1 MLNRVRTVASMGI
14 VAMAVLFSAPAA
26 SATEGS
32 VPAEIAAFVAEP
44 DGLIAGLDDFYG
56 PGVDGKGI
64 DFDNNTEFGRTD
76 RVFGFSPAWLA
87 GDQTDQPVTLENLWT
102 VPVSVSGEAIGVAI
116 VWINPATVR
125 PQLADFV
132 PDAAFATAL
141 AGLPDDGY
149 LVNDEPRAA
158 WFVLEQPRLLVL
170 MRGTSGVGSEVP
182 LATYQTR
189 VTRTEGSA
197 APDAINLGSMLSVG
211 TIVAVSLGVILVL
224 LVPIAW
230 RRRKD
235 RTEPDDTEPGPAG
248 SDED

>member
-1 MLNRVRTVASMGI
+1 MATMGI
-14 VAMAVLFSAPAA
+14 AAVAVLCSAPAA
-26 SATEGS
+26 LATEGS

-64 DFDNNTEFGRTD
+64 EFDDSTEFGPTD
-76 RVFGFSPAWLA
+76 RVFAFSPEWLA
-87 GDQTDQPVTLENLWT
+87 GEQTDQAVTLENRWT
-102 VPVSVSGEAIGVAI
+102 VPVSVSGDPIGVAI

-132 PDAAFATAL
+132 PDGTFATAL
-141 AGLPDDGY
+141 ADLPDDGY

-158 WFVLEQPRLLVL
+158 WFLLEQPRLHVLV
-170 MRGTSGVGSEVP
+170 RGTSGVGSEVP
-182 LATYQTR
+182 LATYQSR
-189 VTRTEGSA
+189 VTDTENSV
-197 APDAINLGSMLSVG
+197 APSEPINLGSVLSVG

-230 RRRKD
+230 RRRKA
-235 RTEPDDTEPGPAG
+235 RAEPDDAEPDLTG
-248 SDED
+248 SDEG